1 MPRPAYP
8 RPPADEPNV
17 LPLRATASGTPLAD
31 LLAPLVS
38 ALVCERRDRGLPP
51 VDITLDLD
59 AGNVATAEAGPLAAL
74 LRSLMESACEAAAAS
89 PPRLREVVVTAV
101 AVPTGLEI
109 EVADSGPK
117 PVAGSQAASRAL
129 AERLGGTLA
138 CRGCPE
144 GGTAVTLHLPRRGQQ
159 RQAA

>member
-1 MPRPAYP
+1 
-8 RPPADEPNV
+8 
-17 LPLRATASGTPLAD
+17 LRATSSGASLTD

-38 ALVCERRDRGLPP
+38 ALVSERRDRGLPP
-51 VDITLDLD
+51 VGIALDL
-59 AGNVATAEAGPLAAL
+59 GVGHVAAAEAGPLIAL
-74 LRSLMESACEAAAAS
+74 LRSLMEAACEAAASA

-101 AVPTGLEI
+101 AGPAGLEI
-109 EVADSGPK
+109 EVADSGPE
-117 PVAGSQAASRAL
+117 PVAGPSGSRADCHEL

-144 GGTAVTLHLPRRGQQ
+144 GGTAVTLHLPRRGHQ